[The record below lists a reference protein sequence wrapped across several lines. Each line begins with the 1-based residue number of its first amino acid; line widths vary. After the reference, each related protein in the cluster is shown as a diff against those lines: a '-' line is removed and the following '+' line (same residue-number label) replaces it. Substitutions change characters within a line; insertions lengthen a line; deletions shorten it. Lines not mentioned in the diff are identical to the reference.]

1 MRRLSAALPAAVLF
15 GAALALAGPLS
26 ASAHDSLVSS
36 DPAADADVTSALSG
50 VTLTFSGTP
59 LNLGEGQRSNAVEVR
74 HDGRN
79 YETDC
84 VALSDKNVTVP
95 VALGEAGDYEV
106 VWQVVSSDGHPASG
120 SYTFTYTPAPGAEQ
134 AEGSPTPAC
143 AATAASSGGAAA
155 AGASD
160 DTILITAAAG
170 IGALA
175 VVGVVVAILFGRRRS
190 PLPTPD
196 ADSAGAPSGRPE

>member
-1 MRRLSAALPAAVLF
+1 MRRITAAVPAAVLI
-15 GAALALAGPLS
+15 GVALALTAPLS
-26 ASAHDSLVSS
+26 ASAHDSLASS
-36 DPAADADVTSALSG
+36 DPAADAGVTTALSD

-95 VALGEAGDYEV
+95 VALGGAGAYEV
-106 VWQVVSSDGHPASG
+106 VWQVVSSDGHPVSG
-120 SYTFTYTPAPGAEQ
+120 SYSFDYTPPAGTDQ

-175 VVGVVVAILFGRRRS
+175 IVGVVVAILFGRRRS
-190 PLPTPD
+190 LPLPDDGSP
-196 ADSAGAPSGRPE
+196 GAPSGRPE

>member
-1 MRRLSAALPAAVLF
+1 MRRISTAVPAAVLL
-15 GAALALAGPLS
+15 GVALALTAPLS

-36 DPAADADVTSALSG
+36 DPAADAGVTTALSD

-95 VALGEAGDYEV
+95 VALGGAGSYEV
-106 VWQVVSSDGHPASG
+106 IWQVVSSDGHPVSG
-120 SYTFTYTPAPGAEQ
+120 SYTFDYTPPAGAEQ

-160 DTILITAAAG
+160 DTILITAAVG

-175 VVGVVVAILFGRRRS
+175 VVGVVVAILFGRRRE
-190 PLPTPD
+190 LPSPD
-196 ADSAGAPSGRPE
+196 ALSPSAPSGRPE